1 MQRKS
6 LTLALA
12 IAGTVGLVTAVP
24 GFAQDTGGSTNSR
37 TGSGAA
43 ARTATTPHSETRP
56 MADTPSIRNDS
67 TMSTP
72 RMNQDKSDL
81 APRGQSSDLEGQD
94 AWADRHAEQNNGRIS
109 REDYMHEMSRRWDA
123 MDPNHRGLTPA
134 EVGHLYGSVDSAA
147 DPVHTG
153 SGMRTGNMRPGTPKA
168 E

>member
-12 IAGTVGLVTAVP
+12 VAGTVGLVTAVP
-24 GFAQDTGGSTNSR
+24 GFAQDTGR

-43 ARTATTPHSETRP
+43 PQTATTPRSETRP

-67 TMSTP
+67 TMSNP
-72 RMNQDKSDL
+72 RMSRDRSDM
-81 APRGQSSDLEGQD
+81 APRGQSSDLEDQGT
-94 AWADRHAEQNNGRIS
+94 WADRHAQQNNGRIS

-123 MDPNHRGLTPA
+123 MDPDNRGLTPA
-134 EVGHLYGSVDSAA
+134 EVGRLYGSADSSA
-147 DPVHTG
+147 DSVHTG
-153 SGMRTGNMRPGTPKA
+153 SGMRTGNMRPGGPKA